1 MKRLFS
7 KKTVAVIALS
17 VFGLSLIP
25 RIVPFGPKVPPVEFL
40 EDSPNVE
47 NVIHISWS
55 LSTTI

>member
-40 EDSPNVE
+40 QDSPNVE
-47 NVIHISWS
+47 NVIHIS
-55 LSTTI
+55 